1 MRHATFWR
9 VAVIIVTAGGLGLA
23 GAGTALA
30 GGTAAPDLD
39 VTIGTASAFVQVTGD
54 TLVRYGA
61 PAPDSTATVSGSVTG
76 IPAGLTS
83 VVVTLLARPFAAA
96 AFASTGRQATVTPAA
111 DGSATY
117 SFSVK
122 PTLATSYEV
131 QVSEGSTIVPL
142 ATVTSVA
149 ATVYVIPDVTV
160 AGSGPCSRPTCTG
173 TLTITSRIPAAA
185 YATEAPKPLKLYTGM
200 RKSPGRTPAAPANLS
215 LTPTAYQ
222 PVAEPKLSAV
232 RYTVRYNFK
241 VGASDGY
248 QWKINYCTTDTEA
261 QDGLGLPHP
270 HGCGDPTVRATASYL
285 G

>member
-30 GGTAAPDLD
+30 GRTAAPDPD

-54 TLVRYGA
+54 TLVRYGR
-61 PAPDSTATVSGSVTG
+61 PPGPDSSATVSGSVTG
-76 IPAGLTS
+76 IPAGLTP
-83 VVVTLLARPFAAA
+83 VVVTLLDRPFHAA
-96 AFASTGRQATVTPAA
+96 AFTSTGAQATLTPAA

-117 SFSVK
+117 SFSVT
-122 PTLATSYEV
+122 PTLATSYKV
-131 QVSEGSTIVPL
+131 QVSEVGALVPL
-142 ATVTSVA
+142 TTSAA

-185 YATEAPKPLKLYTGM
+185 YATEAAKPLKLYTGM

-232 RYTVRYNFK
+232 RYTVRYSFK

-261 QDGLGLPHP
+261 ADGLGLPHP
-270 HGCGDPTVRATASYL
+270 HGCGNPTVSATASYL